1 MTPPLPPIRP
11 APLAGAFV
19 TRTGHTETAAE
30 LRRHRR
36 ARANWPA
43 RLLNKGGGIIPI
55 TVCDVSEGGVGLL
68 APASLPMGQVMDLAL
83 SVPHPEDPKRC
94 LAVTAKVRVVFA
106 SFVGAQCRIGV
117 QFLAL
122 ATPARLAIRQYVLS
136 HS

>member
-1 MTPPLPPIRP
+1 MIPLVSSPRP
-11 APLAGAFV
+11 GGLDGAFG
-19 TRTGHTETAAE
+19 TRSGHTETASE

-43 RLLNKGGGIIPI
+43 RLLNKGGGILAI

-83 SVPHPEDPKRC
+83 SVPHPEDPKRS

-106 SFVGAQCRIGV
+106 SFVGAQCRIGA